1 MVTFMDVAVD
11 FTQEEW
17 EHLDPSQRHLYREV
31 MLENYGNLI
40 SLGCLLSKPETIF
53 HYEQDDMWMEEEM
66 PRNSYS
72 GMRMIGFSLGKYLQ
86 EKKPR
91 LRQLRNFPIH
101 QQIHMGEKPSV
112 YEGCGKALR
121 ERTTDLNL
129 PVLLPGEKPN
139 QCTACSRIFNS
150 GSALRKHKDHMR
162 KKPHTWEECGKDF
175 SRSSNLSI
183 HQRVHAGEK
192 PYRCGICGKSCSY
205 SSNLSIHQHIHMER
219 SPSGAVTVART
230 SAAGQPCR
238 SIRVS
243 IREGSP
249 MPVKH
254 VTGASPHVL
263 HWYNTSK
270 TMQGTRPIRV
280 THVAG
285 APAREPTST
294 CTSVS
299 TLGKAPSD
307 VRPVGSASAG
317 ARTWASTRGSTQ
329 GRSPTGVGL
338 AGGTSGIAQPSRGTR
353 GCTQGRSP
361 ILVVCAGRASVRVH
375 LQMHQRVHGRERLLE
390 LGCSHAGASQSQGEC
405 QGEGSEVHSMDQ
417 T

>member
-1 MVTFMDVAVD
+1 MGEHVEAGVTPKSEEKALLSEGSALPQEQKEMPKLQVTFMVTFMDVAVD

-72 GMRMIGFSLGKYLQ
+72 
-86 EKKPR
+86 
-91 LRQLRNFPIH
+91 
-101 QQIHMGEKPSV
+101 
-112 YEGCGKALR
+112 
-121 ERTTDLNL
+121 
-129 PVLLPGEKPN
+129 GEKPN